1 MFSRPARNAESE
13 IAYFRHTD
21 DLLAPWLRQTSA
33 LHDGSKPRGHP
44 VSGRELAVLIG
55 VIQVDTIEFLF
66 LPIGVRK
73 KVKNGGPLR
82 QIKHKGN
89 DDDYQEEDED
99 KFPLLGD
106 EVLQSGNHD
115 KS

>member
-1 MFSRPARNAESE
+1 M
-13 IAYFRHTD
+13 
-21 DLLAPWLRQTSA
+21 
-33 LHDGSKPRGHP
+33 
-44 VSGRELAVLIG
+44 
-55 VIQVDTIEFLF
+55 
-66 LPIGVRK
+66 
-73 KVKNGGPLR
+73 R

-115 KS
+115 KSCEKVIMFSEQMKSNIDLSERKSVLC